1 MFRFSARAAALSI
14 LMGVG
19 QMALAQEDTSLD
31 DLFRTEPS
39 ESSGDATTIPGTEA
53 SAESGASSETADS
66 SAVDQGSGAE
76 AATPATTQEPATP
89 LLETIPVA
97 QMSTAELLE
106 PTLPPPESTQL
117 EEIVVTATKRAKS
130 LRDIPASIS
139 AFDGE
144 KLESQGKLDLG
155 SFIQESPGVTATQNG
170 PGFMRIAMRGIS
182 TDAEPLSIIPSAS
195 GILIGD
201 VAFTDPYISNI
212 TPDLS
217 AFDLASVEVL
227 KGPQGTLFGGSALSG
242 AVRYVLQDPAMDEWQ
257 VRGFTQYV
265 SPEGGSQALTSGVA
279 VNAPI
284 YEDRIA
290 LRLGYVKR
298 EYPGVYDLTREPR
311 QENVDDGEGD
321 QIRAMLAW
329 QATDALKIKLTHL
342 EQDFE
347 AENALILAETRNA
360 RENSRILLP
369 QPTSHGFDLD
379 SLEVDYDFEMMRLVS
394 LTSRS
399 TKTLS
404 FVGDS
409 TAGILG
415 TPPPGTPES
424 AAIFQAVHD
433 DSSAF
438 AQELRLQSTG
448 PGMQWLVGAYFFDYE
463 VTFDILI
470 DTIAHQQILGN
481 DSLLSRLLSGLGV
494 DSSSLYAETSLLY
507 AVTKPTAQER
517 ALFFDVSD
525 TFWNDLE
532 LSAGARLYST
542 EVKGG
547 YRGYGVLTRAINNG
561 QNVDASDNRIEEEG
575 ISPKISATYH
585 FTDDHSLWALASR
598 GFRFGG
604 LQSVPSSPTNG
615 VPPVYKSDSLWNY
628 ELGLRTSWLDNT
640 LRFDITAFY
649 IDYTDPQIQQTTT
662 GVPLNYTDNVSAAIS
677 QGFEASLRWITPLPG
692 LMLALDGGLTDAHI
706 TEPFTAADG
715 TLVPAGSEMPGA
727 AESQYSASLL
737 FFAPIGFINV
747 ATNLG
752 YTYIGKGYGDIV
764 HSERINDFGTL
775 NGGITL
781 SSDAWSVRPQLSFHV
796 ANILDETAA
805 QGGSTRMTTTQQ
817 PISNFQLN
825 PPRTFTVRLGMEF

>member
-1 MFRFSARAAALSI
+1 MFRFSARVAALSI
-14 LMGVG
+14 LMCVC
-19 QMALAQEDTSLD
+19 QTAPAQEDTSLD
-31 DLFRTEPS
+31 ELFMQEPESADGAAPDTDTESPT
-39 ESSGDATTIPGTEA
+39 ESW
-53 SAESGASSETADS
+53 ASSEPADPAGAEQASAPEAGTQETADGP
-66 SAVDQGSGAE
+66 AVPS
-76 AATPATTQEPATP
+76 
-89 LLETIPVA
+89 LETIPVT
-97 QMSTAELLE
+97 QISGVDTQE
-106 PTLPPPESTQL
+106 PPLPAPESAQL

-182 TDAEPLSIIPSAS
+182 TDAEPLSIIPSAT

-201 VAFTDPYISNI
+201 VAFSDPYISNI

-217 AFDLASVEVL
+217 AFDLSSVEVL

-242 AVRYVLQDPAMDEWQ
+242 AVRYVLQDPVMDEWQ
-257 VRGFTQYV
+257 IRGFTQYV
-265 SPEGGSQALTSGVA
+265 SPEGGSHALTSGVA
-279 VNAPI
+279 VNAPV
-284 YEDRIA
+284 YEDRVA
-290 LRLGYVKR
+290 LRVGYVKR

-311 QENVDDGEGD
+311 QENVDDGDGD

-347 AENALILAETRNA
+347 AENALILAETREA
-360 RENSRILLP
+360 RENSRIILP

-379 SLEVDYDFEMMRLVS
+379 SLEVDYDFETMRLVS

-409 TAGILG
+409 TAGVLG
-415 TPPPGTPES
+415 DLPPGTPES

-433 DSSAF
+433 DSTAF

-448 PGMQWLVGAYFFDYE
+448 PGIQWLAGAYFFDYE

-470 DTIAHQQILGN
+470 DTIAHQQTLGN

-507 AVTKPTAQER
+507 AVTRPKAQER

-525 TFWNDLE
+525 TFWDDLE

-547 YRGYGVLTRAINNG
+547 YQGYGVLARAINNG
-561 QNVDASDNRIEEEG
+561 QNVDASNNRIKEEG
-575 ISPKISATYH
+575 ISPKVSATYH

-628 ELGLRTSWLDNT
+628 ELGLRTNWMENT

-706 TEPFTAADG
+706 TEPFTASDG
-715 TLVPAGSEMPGA
+715 TLVPAGAQMPGA

-737 FFAPIGFINV
+737 FFAPIGLVNV
-747 ATNLG
+747 ASNLG

-805 QGGSTRMTTTQQ
+805 QGGSTRTTTTQQ
-817 PISNFQLN
+817 AISSFQLN
-825 PPRTFTVRLGMEF
+825 PPRTFTVRLGLEF